1 MLSCEQSAVKT
12 REIEFYNI
20 NQDQFTFLVFEKYKV
35 DSFILIY
42 EPLIFSNKIIKH
54 DLNNL
59 VLDNFDNKSESNLQ
73 LYNKN
78 SNVCNADDFKLAMD
92 VIKATYEQEGKKY
105 FSGSLAYLF
114 FNKCLPYDFRN
125 KWPQTTR
132 GDFRFNATFFSILR
146 DKSEIIDKIIYGE
159 IGYRDQKLLPIYI

>member
-114 FNKCLPYDFRN
+114 FNNVYHTIFETNGPRQLVVILDL
-125 KWPQTTR
+125 TLL
-132 GDFRFNATFFSILR
+132 FSASFEIKV
-146 DKSEIIDKIIYGE
+146 KSLTK
-159 IGYRDQKLLPIYI
+159 